1 MSAADLR
8 DELALWRACT
18 VAALAG
24 VVVLAG
30 LHRPPAPVIRVEMPE
45 LRLRGTLVGIG
56 YQDALAARAASAT
69 KTNSGRLAKVTQ

>member
-30 LHRPPAPVIRVEMPE
+30 LHRPPAPVIRVEMPAE

-56 YQDALAARAASAT
+56 YQDVLAARAA
-69 KTNSGRLAKVTQ
+69 LARK